1 MPPLPCHGVAL
12 EDKANAINCLFQK
25 ESIVALIGMG
35 GIGKTTLSKKVY
47 HMFHDQYDKSSFL
60 EDVKSKDINNV
71 KKQLLHDLCDKAL
84 CKDENLIEEHLNQ
97 IKQCMI
103 SKKVLVVVYD
113 VGKMENLGALLQLL
127 IDKDVTNVDYKSKI
141 LVNSRNWQI
150 LKYHVEES
158 AKMDMAL
165 LEEEQAKELFMSH
178 AFKNANH
185 VTNDIKNI
193 SMEIIKACGG
203 LPLSLEVLGSYLR
216 DISILE
222 VWKDALHTLKN
233 GKNIRGGSKDEVLWT
248 KLRISYDHLDKDH
261 QNMFL
266 DIACFLVGFNKITL
280 YRVYWNGDDSC
291 SPMLRLQNL
300 KDRSLI
306 KWAEDGGL
314 YMHEQLQD
322 MGRNIAMEV
331 TMSRFIWKPNIDL
344 QNHQV

>member
-1 MPPLPCHGVAL
+1 VAL
-12 EDKANAINCLFQK
+12 GDKANAINCLFQK

-35 GIGKTTLSKKVY
+35 GIGKTTLSKKMY
-47 HMFHDQYDKSSFL
+47 HLFHNQYDKSSFL
-60 EDVKSKDINNV
+60 EDVKSKDINDV

-84 CKDENLIEEHLNQ
+84 CKDEDLSKEDLDR

-103 SKKVLVVVYD
+103 SKKVLVVVDD
-113 VGKMENLGALLQLL
+113 VENLGALLQLL
-127 IDKDVTNVDYKSKI
+127 IDKDVPNVDYKSKI
-141 LVNSRNWQI
+141 LVNCRNWQI
-150 LKYHVEES
+150 LKYHVKES
-158 AKMDMAL
+158 AKIDMAL
-165 LEEEQAKELFMSH
+165 LEEEQARELFMFH
-178 AFKNANH
+178 AFKHANH
-185 VTNDIKNI
+185 ATNDIQKI

-203 LPLSLEVLGSYLR
+203 LPLSLEVLGSYLC

-233 GKNIRGGSKDEVLWT
+233 GKNITWGSKDEVLWT
-248 KLRISYDHLDKDH
+248 TLRISYDHLDKDH

-266 DIACFLVGFNKITL
+266 DIACFLVGLNKSTV

-291 SPMLRLQNL
+291 SPMLGLQNL

-306 KWAEDGGL
+306 KWAEDGSL

-331 TMSRFIWKPNIDL
+331 TMSRFIWKPNIHL
-344 QNHQV
+344 QNNQV